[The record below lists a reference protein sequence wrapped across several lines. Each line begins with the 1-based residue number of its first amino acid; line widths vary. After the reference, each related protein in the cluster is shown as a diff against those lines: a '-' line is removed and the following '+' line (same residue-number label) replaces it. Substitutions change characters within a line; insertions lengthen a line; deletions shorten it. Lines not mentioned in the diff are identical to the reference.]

1 MCESLDMYI
10 AIILYRYMPG
20 VPEAYEILEPFP
32 KDNTDQFRSQKQV
45 VKGTMA
51 KIGYSI
57 QGTVA
62 KVKDTVANG

>member
-1 MCESLDMYI
+1 MLTKFCSHFPK
-10 AIILYRYMPG
+10 IILTNSD
-20 VPEAYEILEPFP
+20 L
-32 KDNTDQFRSQKQV
+32 KQV

-57 QGTVA
+57 QGIVA